1 MNPPYI
7 VCTLLLVAA
16 IQANAAETQP
26 KVPTSGQ
33 IAKILGLDEN
43 RVSTD
48 PKEPHPSLKDKI
60 IWMTTYRIAGDEACS
75 MSITIFPNDRIK
87 TDFIE
92 KVGADQ
98 TGFQKITREDGDIV
112 YQGLGDSGHMGTF
125 YMTTLINHEN
135 DWDMTL
141 MLARDEG
148 VDESK
153 LPVDIAKAGIKLVAP
168 IEVLLRKVKEAQ
180 QDCTGQPATR
190 PESKSEG
197 SDNPRPESE
206 GRSR

>member
-1 MNPPYI
+1 MIPLYI
-7 VCTLLLVAA
+7 VCTLLLVIA
-16 IQANAAETQP
+16 IPSNAAETQP
-26 KVPTSGQ
+26 KVPTSAQ

-48 PKEPHPSLKDKI
+48 PKQPHPSLKDKI

-75 MSITIFPNDRIK
+75 ISITIFPNDRIK

-98 TGFQKITREDGDIV
+98 TRFQKITRENGDIV
-112 YQGLGDSGHMGTF
+112 YQDLGDSGHMGTF

-153 LPVDIAKAGIKLVAP
+153 LPVDISKAGIKLISP
-168 IEVLLRKVKEAQ
+168 IEALLRNAKEAQ
-180 QDCTGQPATR
+180 QAGTGQPATR
-190 PESKSEG
+190 PESKTEG
-197 SDNPRPESE
+197 GDKHQPEAE